1 MKFLARELK
10 KWTLKRPMN
19 VINAAG
25 RGKALMHYFQCTPR
39 KMMAPGAPS
48 VSISYQNN
56 PIDKMQVIEMIEQY
70 TTASHMTVQ
79 RTKYYQDLKII
90 QGDVKDN
97 WWRKEGHRL
106 NAADISD
113 ILSAKPDV
121 LVIGTG
127 YAGNMRVPVSL
138 RTAIEGQDIKVIV
151 EKTSE
156 ATKTFNRLFTQGKDV
171 AGAFHLTC

>member
-1 MKFLARELK
+1 MER
-10 KWTLKRPMN
+10 
-19 VINAAG
+19 IQG
-25 RGKALMHYFQCTPR
+25 
-39 KMMAPGAPS
+39 
-48 VSISYQNN
+48 
-56 PIDKMQVIEMIEQY
+56 IEMIEQY
-70 TTASHMTVQ
+70 TTGSHMTVQ
-79 RTKYYQDLKII
+79 GTKYYQDLKII

-106 NAADISD
+106 DAADISD

-127 YAGNMRVPVSL
+127 YAGNMRVPMSL
-138 RTAIEGQDIKVIV
+138 RTSIESRDIKVIV

-156 ATKTFNRLFTQGKDV
+156 ATKTFNRLLTRGKNV